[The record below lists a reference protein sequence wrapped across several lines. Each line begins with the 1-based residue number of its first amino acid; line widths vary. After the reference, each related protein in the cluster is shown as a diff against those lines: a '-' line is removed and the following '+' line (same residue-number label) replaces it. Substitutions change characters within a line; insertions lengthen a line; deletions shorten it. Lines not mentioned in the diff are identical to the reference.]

1 MHAHMDATSRG
12 IRTKESIGIK
22 IFCYLFR
29 CFGFSDPEVLHLQML
44 RVDSYSLISTLFLSR
59 RNIYNFLLL
68 FWFIVF
74 SKQFFTPIFMEKGDA
89 KKFCKC

>member
-1 MHAHMDATSRG
+1 MMLFILPSLLSKLVRRIMHAHMDATSRG

-44 RVDSYSLISTLFLSR
+44 RIDSYGLILTFFYQEET
-59 RNIYNFLLL
+59 NTIFFYYFGLL
-68 FWFIVF
+68 
-74 SKQFFTPIFMEKGDA
+74 
-89 KKFCKC
+89 

>member
-22 IFCYLFR
+22 IFCHLIL
-29 CFGFSDPEVLHLQML
+29 CFGFSDSEVLYLQVL
-44 RVDSYSLISTLFLSR
+44 RIDSYGLISTLFYQ
-59 RNIYNFLLL
+59 IYTISFSL
-68 FWFIVF
+68 FWFIII
-74 SKQFFTPIFMEKGDA
+74 SKQFFTPIIMEKGDA